1 MIRHPIVWLDLPD
14 PAQTRAKLREDSDQS
29 ATHARMM
36 IAAWDDLDPAG
47 AGLTSAEAVRMLD
60 DTRSR
65 TEDPYPTARSVFAEI
80 FGDKPAAKSLGMKL
94 NAMRKRVCAGR
105 TFDGRDARGRLRYWY
120 VTGNGETDESGETNL
135 SNA

>member
-14 PAQTRAKLREDSDQS
+14 PAQTRAKLREDSGQS

-80 FGDKPAAKSLGMKL
+80 SGLPARRGSRT
-94 NAMRKRVCAGR
+94 MRPTV
-105 TFDGRDARGRLRYWY
+105 
-120 VTGNGETDESGETNL
+120 
-135 SNA
+135 